1 MLLNNLFN
9 GLVETV
15 GDLTYGVGTIVN
27 HVACNTVETISDLK
41 YGVEAVV
48 SNTHYAAT
56 STVDNIKDI
65 IKTKPNNNNTNDY
78 TLPVNYNVHLSE
90 FMLNTMMK
98 AETKIEEMKV
108 REDAGRELINKIMI
122 NLGWECT
129 ENEMNKLMNNG
140 YGKLLLINK
149 DNLTED
155 VVEYELEKQ
164 WLAINK

>member
-1 MLLNNLFN
+1 MVKIQQRKLKAHTIKTIILDEVDSLLSGNN
-9 GLVETV
+9 
-15 GDLTYGVGTIVN
+15 
-27 HVACNTVETISDLK
+27 
-41 YGVEAVV
+41 V
-48 SNTHYAAT
+48 S
-56 STVDNIKDI
+56 VIKDI

-149 DNLTED
+149 IVFRFKIRL
-155 VVEYELEKQ
+155 VKALQ
-164 WLAINK
+164 R